1 MTTKKS
7 ATDEVVIRALVESWV
22 KGCTKNING
31 ILAIDS
37 PEILMFD
44 LPGPIQSTGIE
55 AYKRTWDVCFSW
67 SQESGAFNVTEM
79 NIAAGNGVAF
89 VAALVRNVTEMNI
102 AAGNDVAFV
111 AAPVR
116 CAGTASSEETEEL
129 RVRLTIGLHKI
140 GDQWIVTHQY
150 HSIPAN

>member
-7 ATDEVVIRALVESWV
+7 ATDEAVIRALVESWV

-37 PEILMFD
+37 PGILMFD

-67 SQESGAFNVTEM
+67 SQESGAFNLTEM
-79 NIAAGNGVAF
+79 NIAVGNDVAF
-89 VAALVRNVTEMNI
+89 VAALVR
-102 AAGNDVAFV
+102 G
-111 AAPVR
+111 
-116 CAGTASSEETEEL
+116 AGTASSEEREEL
-129 RVRLTIGLHKI
+129 RFRLTIGLHKI
-140 GDQWIVTHQY
+140 GDQWIVTHEY
-150 HSIPAN
+150 HSIPGN